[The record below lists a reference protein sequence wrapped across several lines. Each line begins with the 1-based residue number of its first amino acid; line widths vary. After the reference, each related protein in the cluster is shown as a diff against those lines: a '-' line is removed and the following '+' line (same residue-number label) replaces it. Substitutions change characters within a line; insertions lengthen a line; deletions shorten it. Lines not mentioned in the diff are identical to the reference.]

1 MPAGMSE
8 AAFKADLTAVL
19 VAVQGLVPLVLT
31 LEETGALP
39 SGPLAPEHRSIQAGL
54 RSWVEQTTRHPIG
67 HVEQLYT
74 FADRDRSRGGAE
86 ADSVRAISI
95 SYLALTR
102 SVPDETGWVDWYS
115 HFPWEDQRGEVG
127 RRITAMLVDRLS
139 DWCDSAPGAEAE
151 RRRRRTRIAFGLES
165 WEDELVLQRYELLF
179 EAGLVVESAGSG
191 GPPRE
196 GTGRPMP
203 RDHRRILATGIARLR
218 AKIKYRPVFFELLP
232 ETFTFLEL
240 QNTVEALSGVRLH
253 KPNFRRLI
261 AQQRLIEET
270 GMISAVGPGRPAKLF
285 RFRREIVEARAIAG
299 TKLPVM
305 PPR

>member
-1 MPAGMSE
+1 MSE

-115 HFPWEDQRGEVG
+115 HFPWEDQRGEAG
-127 RRITAMLVDRLS
+127 RRITSLLVERLA
-139 DWCDSAPGAEAE
+139 DWCDVAPDEEAE
-151 RRRRRTRIAFGLES
+151 RRRRRTRIAFGRES

-179 EAGLVVESAGSG
+179 EAGLVVEAGGSG
-191 GPPRE
+191 NLPRE

-299 TKLPVM
+299 TKLPVLA
-305 PPR
+305 PR